1 MRLFKREMATY
12 GAMRAADIVT
22 KHLNVTT
29 WTPARNV
36 MLGGGLAFAFNE
48 EKYLHTPVV
57 FLFPSVYAGYQA
69 FKNRS
74 RVAEFVRNTF
84 V

>member
-1 MRLFKREMATY
+1 MATY
-12 GAMRAADIVT
+12 GAMRIADVAT

-48 EKYLHTPVV
+48 EKYWHTPAVV
-57 FLFPSVYAGYQA
+57 IFPSIYAGYQA

-74 RVAEFVRNTF
+74 RIAEFVRNTF

>member
-1 MRLFKREMATY
+1 VRLFKRVMATY
-12 GAMRAADIVT
+12 TAMRAADIAT

-36 MLGGGLAFAFNE
+36 MLGGGLAYTFSE

-57 FLFPSVYAGYQA
+57 VVFPSVYAGYQA

-74 RVAEFVRNTF
+74 RVAEFVRDMF